1 MKRLLVTILIVVA
14 VLVAALGLVIAL
26 GGPGKAPPPMSSIN
40 DPFKN
45 VNFSDL
51 PEARYVTARDGTK
64 LAFRAYPAAGGGV
77 KGSVVLVH
85 GSSASSSS
93 MHLMAKG
100 FAAAG
105 YAAYT
110 LDIRGHGKSGT
121 KGHIAY
127 IGQLEDDLEDFVH
140 STKVAQPSTLAGFSS
155 GGGFVLRF
163 AGSPR
168 QELFSNYLLLSPWIS
183 QDAATLRPGSGGWA
197 TVGVPRIIAIAV
209 LNGFGMHAFDDLPV
223 VRFAVDERD
232 KGLLT
237 PQYSFALAQN
247 FRPERDYQAN
257 IRAIRQTLRVLVG
270 QNDDVSYADRFA
282 AVFKSAGK
290 DVPVTVLPGIDHI
303 SLTLDPVAVQAAI
316 AAVESMDHEKP
327 NQTMSDHYSPHDRLR
342 WETETACLAR
352 QRAVNPPSTIKLCPV
367 TKDARLEQSQ
377 RTVSATSSTRPI
389 RPMGCKA
396 ARSSFCMSSRPWRA
410 GRPSPC
416 RSARG

>member
-14 VLVAALGLVIAL
+14 VLVVALGLAIAL

-45 VNFSDL
+45 VDFSDL
-51 PEARYVTARDGTK
+51 AEARYVTARDGTK
-64 LAFRAYPAAGGGV
+64 LAFRAYPAAGGAV

-127 IGQLEDDLEDFVH
+127 IGQLEDDMEDFVH
-140 STKVAQPSTLAGFSS
+140 STKLAQPSTLAGFSS

-168 QELFSNYLLLSPWIS
+168 QELFSNYLLLSPWLS
-183 QDAATLRPGSGGWA
+183 QDAATLRPGNGGWA

-209 LNGFGMHAFDDLPV
+209 LNGFGMHAFDDLSV

-237 PQYSFALAQN
+237 
-247 FRPERDYQAN
+247 
-257 IRAIRQTLRVLVG
+257 
-270 QNDDVSYADRFA
+270 
-282 AVFKSAGK
+282 
-290 DVPVTVLPGIDHI
+290 
-303 SLTLDPVAVQAAI
+303 
-316 AAVESMDHEKP
+316 
-327 NQTMSDHYSPHDRLR
+327 
-342 WETETACLAR
+342 
-352 QRAVNPPSTIKLCPV
+352 
-367 TKDARLEQSQ
+367 
-377 RTVSATSSTRPI
+377 
-389 RPMGCKA
+389 
-396 ARSSFCMSSRPWRA
+396 
-410 GRPSPC
+410 
-416 RSARG
+416 